1 MVLPYNNGMNTKTQT
16 LASHLQL
23 NINWQRFVNLAA
35 SLGDQL
41 NDAQWRFFKAIVFE
55 NSMET
60 YSTGCVKY
68 VGEEGC
74 DLLVT
79 TDTEKD
85 IRVEMKYTEN
95 ALFTPKGRTP
105 RAICQNITLM
115 NSKGTN
121 THKALPA
128 GYADYL
134 LVVGLRG
141 AALVSKATLSRYAKI
156 NGDSIT
162 AQIPTSEMEF
172 VFTPATVAEPTI
184 TQIDL
189 REELAEAVRRTIA
202 KIQ

>member
-1 MVLPYNNGMNTKTQT
+1 MTVTTAQ
-16 LASHLQL
+16 LATHMQL
-23 NINWQRFVNLAA
+23 AINWQRFINLAH

-60 YSTGCVKY
+60 YSDGSVEY

-74 DLLVT
+74 DLIVT
-79 TDTEKD
+79 GEEGQRL
-85 IRVEMKYTEN
+85 RVEMKYTEN
-95 ALFTPKGRTP
+95 ALYTPKGVNP
-105 RAICQNITLM
+105 RAQCQSITLM

-128 GYADYL
+128 NYADYL
-134 LVVGLRG
+134 LIVGLRG
-141 AALVSKATLSRYAKI
+141 AALVNKVTLSKYAKI

-172 VFTPATVAEPTI
+172 VFTPSTVSAPTL
-184 TQIDL
+184 TKIDL
-189 REELAEAVRRTIA
+189 REELAEAVRKTIA
-202 KIQ
+202 KVQ

>member
-1 MVLPYNNGMNTKTQT
+1 MNKQTQN
-16 LASHLQL
+16 LATHLQL
-23 NINWQRFVNLAA
+23 NIDWQRFVNLAA

-55 NSMET
+55 NSMEA
-60 YSTGCVKY
+60 YGDGNIEY

-79 TDTEKD
+79 TDWAQK

-95 ALFTPKGRTP
+95 ALYTPKGTTP
-105 RAICQNITLM
+105 RAVCQSITLM

-128 GYADYL
+128 NYADYL
-134 LVVGLRG
+134 LIVGMRG
-141 AALVSKATLSRYAKI
+141 AALVDKATLSKYAQI

-162 AQIPTSEMEF
+162 AQIPTTDMEF
-172 VFTPATVAEPTI
+172 VFTPDTVAAPTI
-184 TQIDL
+184 TEINL
-189 REELAEAVRRTIA
+189 REELNEAVRRTIA

>member
-1 MVLPYNNGMNTKTQT
+1 MTVSTAQ
-16 LASHLQL
+16 LATHLQL
-23 NINWQRFVNLAA
+23 AIDWQRFTNLAN

-60 YSTGCVKY
+60 YSDGSVRY

-74 DLLVT
+74 DLIVT
-79 TDTEKD
+79 GDQGQEL
-85 IRVEMKYTEN
+85 RVEMKYTEN
-95 ALFTPKGRTP
+95 ALYTPKGSTP
-105 RAICQNITLM
+105 RAVCQSITLM

-128 GYADYL
+128 NYADYL

-141 AALVSKATLSRYAKI
+141 AALVNKATLSKYAQI

-172 VFTPATVAEPTI
+172 VFTPSTVGVPTV

-202 KIQ
+202 KVQ

>member
-1 MVLPYNNGMNTKTQT
+1 MTVTTAQ
-16 LASHLQL
+16 LATHLQL
-23 NINWQRFVNLAA
+23 AIDWQRFINLAH

-60 YSTGCVKY
+60 YSDGSVKY

-74 DLLVT
+74 DLIVT
-79 TDTEKD
+79 GDKGQRL
-85 IRVEMKYTEN
+85 RVEMKYTEN
-95 ALFTPKGRTP
+95 ALYTAKGVNP
-105 RAICQNITLM
+105 RALCQSITLM

-128 GYADYL
+128 NYADYL
-134 LVVGLRG
+134 LIVGLRG
-141 AALVSKATLSRYAKI
+141 AALVNKATLSKYAKI

-172 VFTPATVAEPTI
+172 VFTPSTVSAATLTK
-184 TQIDL
+184 IDL

-202 KIQ
+202 KVQ

>member
-1 MVLPYNNGMNTKTQT
+1 MTVTTAQ
-16 LASHLQL
+16 LATHLQL
-23 NINWQRFVNLAA
+23 AIDWQRFINLAH

-60 YSTGCVKY
+60 YSDGSVEY

-74 DLLVT
+74 DLIVT
-79 TDTEKD
+79 GDKGQRL
-85 IRVEMKYTEN
+85 RVEMKYTEN
-95 ALFTPKGRTP
+95 ALYTPKGVNP
-105 RAICQNITLM
+105 RAQCQSITLM

-128 GYADYL
+128 NYADYL
-134 LVVGLRG
+134 LIVGLRC
-141 AALVSKATLSRYAKI
+141 AALVNKATLSKYAKI

-172 VFTPATVAEPTI
+172 VFTPSTVSAATLTK
-184 TQIDL
+184 IDL

-202 KIQ
+202 KVQ

>member
-1 MVLPYNNGMNTKTQT
+1 MTVSTAQ
-16 LASHLQL
+16 LATHLQL
-23 NINWQRFVNLAA
+23 AIDWQRFVNLAT

-60 YSTGCVKY
+60 YSDGSVQY

-74 DLLVT
+74 DLIVT
-79 TDTEKD
+79 GDKGQRL
-85 IRVEMKYTEN
+85 RVEMKYTEH
-95 ALFTPKGRTP
+95 ALYTPKGATP
-105 RAICQNITLM
+105 RAKCQSITLM

-128 GYADYL
+128 NYADYL

-141 AALVSKATLSRYAKI
+141 AALVNKATLSKYAQI

-172 VFTPATVAEPTI
+172 VFTPSTVGVPTV

>member
-1 MVLPYNNGMNTKTQT
+1 MTVTTAQ
-16 LASHLQL
+16 LATHLQL
-23 NINWQRFVNLAA
+23 AINWQRFINLAH

-60 YSTGCVKY
+60 YSDGSVEY

-74 DLLVT
+74 DLIVT
-79 TDTEKD
+79 GEEGQRL
-85 IRVEMKYTEN
+85 RVEMKYTEN
-95 ALFTPKGRTP
+95 ALYTPKGVNP
-105 RAICQNITLM
+105 RAQCQSITLM

-128 GYADYL
+128 NYADYL
-134 LVVGLRG
+134 LIVGLRG
-141 AALVSKATLSRYAKI
+141 AALVNKVTLSKYAKI

-172 VFTPATVAEPTI
+172 VFTPSTVSAPTL
-184 TQIDL
+184 TKIDL
-189 REELAEAVRRTIA
+189 REELAEAVRKTIA
-202 KIQ
+202 KVQ